1 MNFKKK
7 GEKKGIWYAGG
18 VVNTVTP
25 QESELLIQTDHSSG
39 QSSSGAE
46 KKKPI
51 HPFIEC
57 NYVKDNNLK
66 MQIRFQCL
74 ATLSTSYS

>member
-1 MNFKKK
+1 MRKKH
-7 GEKKGIWYAGG
+7 IWYAGG

-39 QSSSGAE
+39 QSSSGARG
-46 KKKPI
+46 KKTI

-57 NYVKDNNLK
+57 KYVENNNLK

-74 ATLSTSYS
+74 YTLSTSYF

>member
-46 KKKPI
+46 KKNPSI
-51 HPFIEC
+51 
-57 NYVKDNNLK
+57 
-66 MQIRFQCL
+66 
-74 ATLSTSYS
+74 LS